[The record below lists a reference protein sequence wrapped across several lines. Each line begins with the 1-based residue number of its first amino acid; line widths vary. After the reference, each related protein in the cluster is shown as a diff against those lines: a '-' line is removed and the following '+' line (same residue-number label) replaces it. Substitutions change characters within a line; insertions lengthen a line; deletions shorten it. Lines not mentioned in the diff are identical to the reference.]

1 MRDFERSYQFLC
13 HWSHIELEASKN
25 DGLYIALNIG
35 DYRFEGCGH
44 TLNEAKIDA
53 IKKFYSSSVNNFFE
67 ISEEKN
73 ETKSVLENTPSKDQI
88 NSSHC
93 ANTKSSGK
101 VNLDFKLVLG
111 STCFPYH
118 HTIECDSCIN

>member
-1 MRDFERSYQFLC
+1 MLRGFEKSYQFLC
-13 HWSHIELEASKN
+13 NWSHIELEASKN
-25 DGLYIALNIG
+25 NTLNIALNIG

-67 ISEEKN
+67 ISNQKN
-73 ETKSVLENTPSKDQI
+73 ETESVLGNTPSKEQN

-93 ANTKSSGK
+93 TNTKSSGK
-101 VNLDFKLVLG
+101 V
-111 STCFPYH
+111 
-118 HTIECDSCIN
+118 